1 MNENR
6 KLIEKLIPYINSK
19 NPIRRTG
26 VINMIRNILLDD
38 YYWDKLVDNWDVNG
52 YLREIVYRVC
62 ANLNGNHMI
71 EKREVDPMIT
81 SLQKEREKV
90 GRMEEGMKEQ
100 DMDIIQI
107 SLDLLVIITK
117 YQNGRELLRKHN
129 IYYVVRDMHMGRNRN
144 NSFMNQIMDRAG

>member
-6 KLIEKLIPYINSK
+6 KLIEKLIPYISSS

-38 YYWDKLVDNWDVNG
+38 YYWDKLVDNWNTNG

-71 EKREVDPMIT
+71 EKHEVDPMIT
-81 SLQKEREKV
+81 SLKKEREKV
-90 GRMEEGMKEQ
+90 C
-100 DMDIIQI
+100 I
-107 SLDLLVIITK
+107 S
-117 YQNGRELLRKHN
+117 ELN
-129 IYYVVRDMHMGRNRN
+129 
-144 NSFMNQIMDRAG
+144 F